1 MRLGAGTVVGPHVV
15 IEGNTTIGARNRI
28 FQFASV
34 GAEPQDLK
42 YHGEDSALIIG
53 DDNRIREFCTLQPGT
68 EGGGMITRV
77 GSGNLLMNYSHIA
90 HDCILGDRVVVA
102 NGVQLG
108 GHVTIEDGVVLGALA
123 GIHQFVRIGE
133 SALVGAGS
141 MVSLDVPPFCNAT
154 GDRATLHGLNSVGL
168 KRRGFSDETIAAL
181 KRAYRIMFQ
190 SKLRVAEAIAARPRR
205 AARRPRG
212 RALRQ
217 LHRTLRTRRLPVGV
231 APASVPA
238 RPAQLAGARVVCARQ
253 PALEPSPSRPGHA
266 PRGRSARGRCYGP
279 LSPSSDPR

>member
-1 MRLGAGTVVGPHVV
+1 MSGARIHPTAIIAAGAELGPDVTIGAFSLVGPRVRLGAGTEVCPHVV

-28 FQFASV
+28 FQFASI
-34 GAEPQDLK
+34 GAVPQDLK

-68 EGGGMITRV
+68 EGGGMVTRI

-90 HDCILGDRVVVA
+90 HDCILGDRTVVA

-108 GHVTIEDGVVLGALA
+108 GHVIIEDGVVLGALA

-133 SALVGAGS
+133 SAIVGAGS

-154 GDRATLHGLNSVGL
+154 GDRATLHGLNTVGL
-168 KRRGFSDETIAAL
+168 KRRGLSDATIQAL

-190 SKLRVAEAIAARPRR
+190 SKLRVAEA
-205 AARRPRG
+205 
-212 RALRQ
+212 
-217 LHRTLRTRRLPVGV
+217 V
-231 APASVPA
+231 
-238 RPAQLAGARVVCARQ
+238 ARVRAELPDIPEVERFVAFIERSERGVCR
-253 PALEPSPSRPGHA
+253 
-266 PRGRSARGRCYGP
+266 
-279 LSPSSDPR
+279 